1 MSGPSRSGY
10 QPGYFRD
17 KLPSGLRAS
26 LTALLLVACSYPLAS
41 QDKLLPVFHFQEVKA
56 RPSGVLWS
64 NVVRDSFGFV
74 WIGTVNGLERYD
86 GYDIE
91 EYRNDEHDTHS
102 LSSNI
107 ITSLFCDS
115 KNRIWIGTEYTGIC
129 LYDRTR
135 NLFFNFRFV
144 GSDSTSTRFGLIR
157 RFLEDRTGAIWI
169 ASKGG
174 VIRIDIPPRFRPDEI
189 DSIARHTRFTS
200 IPIHTPTAEAFDLC
214 LLNDGNFVVGTDS
227 GLFVLDPGSLEL
239 SRMRFTDPVARR
251 LESLD
256 INCLAQESNG
266 TLWIAATT
274 DGLFRL
280 DPDRGTATNYRH
292 RSGDAVS
299 IRSDDNLSLA
309 LDPRGDLWVGSQK
322 GFDLFSPAQGRCIP
336 YLTFGSAPATGL
348 RQRISVDNTGT
359 LWFTAGN
366 GVYWLSPRS
375 LLLPHY
381 SLKKPDGWLK
391 SFQNV
396 ERDRNGAIWCLS
408 DGKLLQT
415 DIVNKGIVSEIDVT
429 RGKSPIYSE
438 GEPSSLYLDR
448 RGNFWYAGWD
458 LGLYRI
464 NPSTKR
470 VARYTPPLFRG
481 MTPAPWSTRARARGS
496 PLDRNVSS
504 RNLGVRPCAGGVL
517 LSSHRHCPISS
528 HQAC

>member
-1 MSGPSRSGY
+1 M
-10 QPGYFRD
+10 
-17 KLPSGLRAS
+17 
-26 LTALLLVACSYPLAS
+26 
-41 QDKLLPVFHFQEVKA
+41 
-56 RPSGVLWS
+56 
-64 NVVRDSFGFV
+64 VRDSLGFV

-157 RFLEDRTGAIWI
+157 RFLEDRTGTIWI

-174 VIRIDIPPRFRPDEI
+174 VIRIDIPPRFRHDEI
-189 DSIARHTRFTS
+189 DGIARHTRFTS

-239 SRMRFTDPVARR
+239 SRMRFTDPVEEPESSNPLTSTVSPKSPTARSGLR
-251 LESLD
+251 LPPTGCFVWIRTGARPQIYRASKRGCGFHQIRRQLESGARPTGRPLGGVP
-256 INCLAQESNG
+256 EG
-266 TLWIAATT
+266 FWICAPRRKDAATS
-274 DGLFRL
+274 L
-280 DPDRGTATNYRH
+280 PDVR
-292 RSGDAVS
+292 
-299 IRSDDNLSLA
+299 I
-309 LDPRGDLWVGSQK
+309 
-322 GFDLFSPAQGRCIP
+322 SPCDRIA
-336 YLTFGSAPATGL
+336 
-348 RQRISVDNTGT
+348 QRISVDNTGT

-415 DIVNKGIVSEIDVT
+415 DIVNRE
-429 RGKSPIYSE
+429 
-438 GEPSSLYLDR
+438 
-448 RGNFWYAGWD
+448 
-458 LGLYRI
+458 
-464 NPSTKR
+464 
-470 VARYTPPLFRG
+470 
-481 MTPAPWSTRARARGS
+481 WS
-496 PLDRNVSS
+496 
-504 RNLGVRPCAGGVL
+504 VR
-517 LSSHRHCPISS
+517 SM
-528 HQAC
+528 